1 MDEPAFMLLQLQ
13 ENLRFLRTQAGA
25 HVLSCMSRDDSGET
39 YWTYV
44 LLTYDSRGNVKE
56 YHEPYNGHAEWTNH
70 PLEALKRLHL
80 KVAAL
85 VTDRL
90 AYDCSPALRTLDQQ
104 RDDEALENNNL
115 SAGNHL
121 NETRHGMQ
129 PMASSSASQSISERF
144 KSQISDNPPS
154 YQTQEMNPARMRR
167 SFQPSDR
174 DTLDS
179 IDRVSS
185 TKLRK
190 MQNFDNVRTD
200 LSQSS
205 PTASWFFKS
214 RDGSTTSANS
224 QTNRGFDR
232 DRPSFQTSTAQRDRL
247 RSSRTQS
254 RTAGLGIPSSIPE
267 KSKPES
273 QTFPINALSSSQYPR
288 VQSQQLRSRDESFSK
303 SPAGKAVQSPMQSS
317 RAQLSRSVN
326 ATNLSRGIHGMQ
338 ALRSIT
344 SNEDIYQHPNTTALP
359 QPLSS
364 HPPYPDESVFIKLP
378 RETWDLRNTD
388 PQEFRR
394 RVDAYERDQLIR
406 TREPIAPIEF
416 EAAEFL
422 NEDTEPLID
431 DDAFVSLA
439 TRIRDYGIRS
449 PESMPGSPASDETV
463 TPYDPHRRRVTQ
475 TRWRDNEA
483 GDPLP
488 PAAPSPPPNS
498 AYPSN
503 LPVYPPTLVSSGS
516 EVVMQ
521 RDASNAGRTSST
533 ARGNTATGLSSSN
546 DSARRPTPSR
556 AGSVAS
562 LARLNALDEHDSKNE
577 HLLGHEGGRGGTR
590 RVSQIHKED
599 QGDKYVPFIY
609 CPVYPCS
616 SSVSSTPS
624 IPLPMKMYQNCELM
638 IPYRFTFSG
647 LARAP

>member
-1 MDEPAFMLLQLQ
+1 MLLQVQ
-13 ENLRFLRTQAGA
+13 ENLRFLRTQSGA
-25 HVLSCMSRDDSGET
+25 YVLSCMSRDERGET

-44 LLTYDSRGNVKE
+44 LLTYDSRGNIKE
-56 YHEPYNGHAEWTNH
+56 YHEPYNGHAEWTNQ

-104 RDDEALENNNL
+104 RDDEALENSNS
-115 SAGNHL
+115 SAGNHV
-121 NETRHGMQ
+121 NDPRHVPQ
-129 PMASSSASQSISERF
+129 PMTSSSASQSISERF

-154 YQTQEMNPARMRR
+154 YQTQEMVPARVRR
-167 SFQPSDR
+167 TCHLSDR

-190 MQNFDNVRTD
+190 MQNFEDAQSGQPQASGSAH

-214 RDGSTTSANS
+214 RPNSTTSAHS
-224 QTNRGFDR
+224 QTDRGFDR
-232 DRPSFQTSTAQRDRL
+232 DRPSFQPSIAERDRL

-254 RTAGLGIPSSIPE
+254 RTTGLGMPPSIPE
-267 KSKPES
+267 KTKPES
-273 QTFPINALSSSQYPR
+273 QTFPINALSSPQYPR
-288 VQSQQLRSRDESFSK
+288 VQSQQLRSRDKSYSK
-303 SPAGKAVQSPMQSS
+303 SPAGIAAQSPMQSS
-317 RAQLSRSVN
+317 RTQLSRSVN
-326 ATNLSRGIHGMQ
+326 ATDLPRGNHGMR

-364 HPPYPDESVFIKLP
+364 HPAYPDESVFIKLP
-378 RETWDLRNTD
+378 QETWDLRNTN

-394 RVDAYERDQLIR
+394 RVDAYERDQQIR
-406 TREPIAPIEF
+406 TREPMAPIEF

-422 NEDTEPLID
+422 DEDTEPLID
-431 DDAFVSLA
+431 DDAYVSLA

-449 PESMPGSPASDETV
+449 PGSMPGSPASDETV

-475 TRWRDNEA
+475 TRWRDNET

-498 AYPSN
+498 DYPPN

-521 RDASNAGRTSST
+521 RDASNAGRISNT
-533 ARGNTATGLSSSN
+533 ARGNTATELSSSN
-546 DSARRPTPSR
+546 DSARRPTPSG

-562 LARLNALDEHDSKNE
+562 LARLSALDEHDSENE
-577 HLLGHEGGRGGTR
+577 HLLGHKGGRGGTR
-590 RVSQIHKED
+590 RVSRIRRED
-599 QGDKYVPFIY
+599 QGEQVRALHLLS
-609 CPVYPCS
+609 CLYPC
-616 SSVSSTPS
+616 
-624 IPLPMKMYQNCELM
+624 
-638 IPYRFTFSG
+638 
-647 LARAP
+647 

>member
-1 MDEPAFMLLQLQ
+1 MLLQLQ
-13 ENLRFLRTQAGA
+13 ENLRFLRTQSGA
-25 HVLSCMSRDDSGET
+25 HVLSCMSRDDRGET

-56 YHEPYNGHAEWTNH
+56 YHEPYDGHAEWTNH

-104 RDDEALENNNL
+104 RDDEALENSNS

-121 NETRHGMQ
+121 NNSRHVPQ
-129 PMASSSASQSISERF
+129 PMASSSASRPTSERF

-154 YQTQEMNPARMRR
+154 YQTQELNPPRMTRG
-167 SFQPSDR
+167 FQPSDR

-190 MQNFDNVRTD
+190 MQNFDNVRSD

-232 DRPSFQTSTAQRDRL
+232 DRASFQPSTAQRDRL
-247 RSSRTQS
+247 RSTRTQS
-254 RTAGLGIPSSIPE
+254 RTTGLGVPSSIPE
-267 KSKPES
+267 KTKPGS
-273 QTFPINALSSSQYPR
+273 QIFPINALSNPQYPR
-288 VQSQQLRSRDESFSK
+288 VQSQQLHSSNDTSNK
-303 SPAGKAVQSPMQSS
+303 SPAGTPVKPPVQSS
-317 RAQLSRSVN
+317 RSQLSRSVN
-326 ATNLSRGIHGMQ
+326 ATHLPRGTYGVR

-344 SNEDIYQHPNTTALP
+344 SNVDIYQQPNTTALP

-364 HPPYPDESVFIKLP
+364 HPPFVDDSDFIKIP
-378 RETWDLRNTD
+378 KQTWDLRNTD

-394 RVDAYERDQLIR
+394 RVDAYEHDQQLR
-406 TREPIAPIEF
+406 TRGPITQVEF

-449 PESMPGSPASDETV
+449 PGSMPGSPASDETV

-475 TRWRDNEA
+475 TRWRDNET

-498 AYPSN
+498 DYPSD

-562 LARLNALDEHDSKNE
+562 LARLSALDEHNSENE
-577 HLLGHEGGRGGTR
+577 YLLGHEGARGGIG
-590 RVSQIHKED
+590 RVSQVPKED
-599 QGDKYVPFIY
+599 RGEQVRALHLMSCLYH
-609 CPVYPCS
+609 S
-616 SSVSSTPS
+616 SFSVSLAFSV
-624 IPLPMKMYQNCELM
+624 LFFMKITQNCKL
-638 IPYRFTFSG
+638 ILYRFTSNTTV
-647 LARAP
+647 